1 MKITRLPHND
11 KTNGWNLMLP
21 ARTAEAAV
29 DGDVTADWIVVGAG
43 YAGLAAAAR
52 LAENCP
58 DERIA
63 LVEAGAVGENAS
75 GRNSGFGIDLPHT
88 VSSNLEQLE
97 GAHRY
102 MRLAR
107 GALAYLKDRM
117 DTAEFDCDWSVA
129 GKYQAAVT
137 ARGSRDLLEPFAGE
151 LDQLGEPYRWVEK
164 DELVE
169 KIGSTHFHRAIRTEG
184 CVLLNPAAL
193 VRGLAG
199 SLPDNVTLNENS
211 PITEVGYQ
219 NGVQVTVPGGSVRA
233 PKMILAANGFSERF
247 GFLTGKFVHLAA
259 HASITRPLTEDEQAT
274 YGVTEPW
281 GLIPANS
288 VVGITMRYTPDRR
301 ILIREKIDYCPKQD
315 VTRTEQA
322 ALKQRHKRL
331 FDARFPM
338 LPDVQL
344 EHTWTGYLNLSR
356 NGAPAFGQIANN
368 VWAAACQNGIGIT
381 IGTINGL
388 LAADLAS
395 GRDNPL
401 IADMQSLG
409 TPDDLPSPPVMA
421 VGARAMIAWEKWRN
435 RHEA

>member
-21 ARTAEAAV
+21 ARTTEAAV

-199 SLPDNVTLNENS
+199 SLPDNVTLYENS
-211 PITEVGYQ
+211 PIKDYENSPIKDYENSPIKDYENSLITDYENSLITEVGYQ

-281 GLIPANS
+281 GPDPGQQRGRHHHALHPGQAHPDSREDRLLPETGRN
-288 VVGITMRYTPDRR
+288 PDRTGGAQTTTQEAVR
-301 ILIREKIDYCPKQD
+301 RP
-315 VTRTEQA
+315 
-322 ALKQRHKRL
+322 
-331 FDARFPM
+331 F
-338 LPDVQL
+338 PDVAGCADGAHL
-344 EHTWTGYLNLSR
+344 DRLS
-356 NGAPAFGQIANN
+356 
-368 VWAAACQNGIGIT
+368 
-381 IGTINGL
+381 
-388 LAADLAS
+388 
-395 GRDNPL
+395 
-401 IADMQSLG
+401 
-409 TPDDLPSPPVMA
+409 
-421 VGARAMIAWEKWRN
+421 
-435 RHEA
+435 